1 MKTYQDAAKGNFI
14 AVIEENG
21 DDGEI
26 EVGYD
31 DEKAYL
37 YLQAWS
43 AVTNHFEKLKIH
55 LTKQD
60 IADMIDALK
69 EIDCMM
75 GVA

>member
-1 MKTYQDAAKGNFI
+1 MKTYQDAAKNIFI
-14 AVIEENG
+14 AIIKDN

-26 EVGYD
+26 EVGFD

-43 AVTNHFEKLKIH
+43 TVTGHFEKVQIH

-60 IADMIDALK
+60 ITDMIVALQRI
-69 EIDCMM
+69 EGMM
-75 GVA
+75 